1 MPEQFGDLFEA
12 ETAKNPVFYFDKKVK
27 TKDGEVERKFVSVFG
42 VELAVNSEG
51 KGTQF
56 EEDEFRDFSLD
67 DEVTR
72 KLLTTYAKSI
82 KLNQP
87 PLIEGETDIGK
98 SKALEYLAFLTN
110 NHLLYQSFSGQ
121 TDVTELIGK
130 YVPNIE
136 DKRKTFERVL
146 SNKDRGTLKPET
158 VEILRKTKE
167 GKDIRSLTIE
177 ECEKIAELEGLNLG
191 NVNWVWQDGTV
202 PKAMKF
208 DGGLG
213 CWLYFDELGAAEPQ
227 ILVKLNRIFARGLKR
242 LEITENGGREIFGGE
257 NFRLMAT
264 TNPPDYAGRE
274 PFEKDF
280 LRRWVYQK
288 MSRLSQSDFE
298 RRLNFISK
306 NNGQDQETIVDGE
319 VNLLRVESVDILVN
333 SVIAMFAFNAQEY
346 WDKVPKDSGEQEFR
360 LRDFTDAIR
369 VREYMEVMQG
379 DDLVDSLTEA
389 IDFYYLNKID
399 DEKKDTNSNDVK
411 DEVLKI
417 LNTII
422 DQMNFRETIEKEKT
436 KLLSPELI
444 EQQEQLEREKTKLKN
459 LEIEVL
465 DGLDLNTRKKRK
477 KKRKR
482 KSEITSGENILS
494 FESKS
499 GEPLE
504 YDLDE
509 ILEKSEKFYE
519 KEGIDWVEVPESIEL
534 DGEQRVEAI
543 RIIEALCPTGDYEN
557 VTITYIP
564 EGLADNEEKRRKLLE
579 KTTEGYYTGD
589 EEGKKDYWESDNF
602 KERGGIEGIED
613 KETKGRLLITKTT
626 KELKDDEL
634 FKQTLGKTAEEL
646 MGERGIM
653 QETGLRGLGLSELL
667 VIQRQRYNEDVEHMD
682 EESWIWITEI
692 EATPSSL
699 VPDVDWASNDAQF
712 YLHAFTPDYNF
723 EHLGCRL
730 AGSLKV

>member
-1 MPEQFGDLFEA
+1 MPEIPRF
-12 ETAKNPVFYFDKKVK
+12 AKFIAKK
-27 TKDGEVERKFVSVFG
+27 R
-42 VELAVNSEG
+42 
-51 KGTQF
+51 
-56 EEDEFRDFSLD
+56 EDEPSLD
-67 DEVTR
+67 
-72 KLLTTYAKSI
+72 S
-82 KLNQP
+82 
-87 PLIEGETDIGK
+87 
-98 SKALEYLAFLTN
+98 
-110 NHLLYQSFSGQ
+110 
-121 TDVTELIGK
+121 
-130 YVPNIE
+130 
-136 DKRKTFERVL
+136 
-146 SNKDRGTLKPET
+146 DRGE
-158 VEILRKTKE
+158 
-167 GKDIRSLTIE
+167 
-177 ECEKIAELEGLNLG
+177 
-191 NVNWVWQDGTV
+191 
-202 PKAMKF
+202 
-208 DGGLG
+208 
-213 CWLYFDELGAAEPQ
+213 
-227 ILVKLNRIFARGLKR
+227 
-242 LEITENGGREIFGGE
+242 
-257 NFRLMAT
+257 
-264 TNPPDYAGRE
+264 
-274 PFEKDF
+274 
-280 LRRWVYQK
+280 
-288 MSRLSQSDFE
+288 
-298 RRLNFISK
+298 
-306 NNGQDQETIVDGE
+306 
-319 VNLLRVESVDILVN
+319 
-333 SVIAMFAFNAQEY
+333 
-346 WDKVPKDSGEQEFR
+346 PKDSLQENEERLKALKKEALILLYEKYKKIKEEAEKEQSMEKLGEAKAVLLEMKKIKEQE
-360 LRDFTDAIR
+360 
-369 VREYMEVMQG
+369 
-379 DDLVDSLTEA
+379 
-389 IDFYYLNKID
+389 
-399 DEKKDTNSNDVK
+399 
-411 DEVLKI
+411 
-417 LNTII
+417 
-422 DQMNFRETIEKEKT
+422 
-436 KLLSPELI
+436 SPNI
-444 EQQEQLEREKTKLKN
+444 KN
-459 LEIEVL
+459 LEQVIVDNGGNLEDFDEPFDSAPL
-465 DGLDLNTRKKRK
+465 DEAQGSEQDLR
-477 KKRKR
+477 
-482 KSEITSGENILS
+482 GENILS

>member
-1 MPEQFGDLFEA
+1 MKYSYKLSIILPVYNEKDSLSIMVKILEA
-12 ETAKNPVFYFDKKVK
+12 TLDFPNEIIVVYDDITDNTIDVAKEMQKVF
-27 TKDGEVERKFVSVFG
+27 S
-42 VELAVNSEG
+42 N
-51 KGTQF
+51 
-56 EEDEFRDFSLD
+56 
-67 DEVTR
+67 
-72 KLLTTYAKSI
+72 I
-82 KLNQP
+82 KLVYNDMGRGAQNAVRKGIEVSKSEII
-87 PLIEGETDIGK
+87 LITAVD
-98 SKALEYLAFLTN
+98 
-110 NHLLYQSFSGQ
+110 
-121 TDVTELIGK
+121 
-130 YVPNIE
+130 
-136 DKRKTFERVL
+136 
-146 SNKDRGTLKPET
+146 
-158 VEILRKTKE
+158 
-167 GKDIRSLTIE
+167 
-177 ECEKIAELEGLNLG
+177 
-191 NVNWVWQDGTV
+191 
-202 PKAMKF
+202 
-208 DGGLG
+208 
-213 CWLYFDELGAAEPQ
+213 
-227 ILVKLNRIFARGLKR
+227 
-242 LEITENGGREIFGGE
+242 EIFPI
-257 NFRLMAT
+257 MA
-264 TNPPDYAGRE
+264 
-274 PFEKDF
+274 
-280 LRRWVYQK
+280 
-288 MSRLSQSDFE
+288 
-298 RRLNFISK
+298 I
-306 NNGQDQETIVDGE
+306 
-319 VNLLRVESVDILVN
+319 
-333 SVIAMFAFNAQEY
+333 
-346 WDKVPKDSGEQEFR
+346 
-360 LRDFTDAIR
+360 
-369 VREYMEVMQG
+369 
-379 DDLVDSLTEA
+379 
-389 IDFYYLNKID
+389 
-399 DEKKDTNSNDVK
+399 
-411 DEVLKI
+411 
-417 LNTII
+417 
-422 DQMNFRETIEKEKT
+422 KEM
-436 KLLSPELI
+436 LELI

-682 EESWIWITEI
+682 EESWTWITEI